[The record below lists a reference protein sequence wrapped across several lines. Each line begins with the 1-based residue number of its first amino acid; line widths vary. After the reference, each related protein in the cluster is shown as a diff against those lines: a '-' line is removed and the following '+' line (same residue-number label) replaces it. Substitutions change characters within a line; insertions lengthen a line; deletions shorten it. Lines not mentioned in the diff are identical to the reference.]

1 MALLDLLLVAA
12 WLGLV
17 VAVPSAVHYRR
28 TGQPPIRRSG
38 RPAGPARWVGV
49 FTVIGIALAIAAPL
63 AELAGLPPFR
73 PLDGSLIR
81 WIGVA
86 FVVGGVIATLTA
98 QAAMGESWRGDV
110 DPDAR
115 TDLITSGPFRLV
127 RNPILTSGT
136 VVQVGLALVVP
147 NVVSAAMLI
156 SFFAAIEIQVRLVE
170 EPYLLRVHGDAYR
183 AYASRTGRFV
193 PGVGKLQSH

>member
-1 MALLDLLLVAA
+1 MAILDLFLVAA

-28 TGQPPIRRSG
+28 TGQPPIRRAG
-38 RPAGPARWVGV
+38 RPGGPARWVGV
-49 FTVIGIALAIAAPL
+49 FTIVGIALAVASPV
-63 AELAGLPPFR
+63 AELAGLPLFA
-73 PLDGSLIR
+73 PLDRSPTR

-86 FVVGGVIATLTA
+86 LVVGGVIATLAA

-110 DPDAR
+110 DPDVR
-115 TDLITSGPFRLV
+115 TPLVTSGPFRLV
-127 RNPILTSGT
+127 RNPILTSGA

-156 SFFAAIEIQVRLVE
+156 SFFAAIEMQVRLVE
-170 EPYLLRVHGDAYR
+170 EPYLMRVHGTAYR
-183 AYASRTGRFV
+183 EYAARTGRFI
-193 PGVGKLQSH
+193 PGIGRL